1 MIFLLMAVAKRDNI
15 SKIKITKLNE
25 YCKGLLK
32 LILQLFGVKFKIEKV
47 EIDDYEE
54 DENDD
59 EELSDNKENDSE
71 NEDNFEDDED
81 DKEKNDDKVETPNFY
96 LIFSCVGYQMDNKNR
111 VEN

>member
-32 LILQLFGVKFKIEKV
+32 IVLQLFGVKFKIEKV

-59 EELSDNKENDSE
+59 EEHEDNLDDDDSE
-71 NEDNFEDDED
+71 SNFDED
-81 DKEKNDDKVETPNFY
+81 EDKKEDVDKVETPNYY